1 MVKEIENMEEFEK
14 EVLKSEKPVIVD
26 FWAEW
31 CPPCKILL
39 PIIEELAKEYE
50 GRVKFVKVN
59 IEKANEIAM
68 LFGVQAIP
76 TLIFFEGGSA
86 VEKIVGAL
94 PKEELKKIIAR
105 VFSVE

>member
-1 MVKEIENMEEFEK
+1 MVKEIESMEEFEK
-14 EVLKSEKPVIVD
+14 EVLKSKKPVIVD

-31 CPPCKILL
+31 CTPCKILL

-76 TLIFFEGGSA
+76 TLIFFEDGSA
-86 VEKIVGAL
+86 VEKVVGAL

-105 VFSVE
+105 VFSVD